1 MSNRI
6 VWTEGKVKKLLIVY
20 GMRGL
25 RRVLTNHPFLKGRE
39 VLVIKEDNTVL
50 PIEDY
55 LKELVVKAK

>member
-1 MSNRI
+1 
-6 VWTEGKVKKLLIVY
+6 
-20 GMRGL
+20 MRGL
-25 RRVLTNHPFLKGRE
+25 RRVLLNHPFLKNRE

>member
-1 MSNRI
+1 MSSRI
-6 VWTEGKVKKLLIVY
+6 IWTEDKVKKLLIVY

-25 RRVLTNHPFLKGRE
+25 RRVLTNHPFLKNRE
-39 VLVIKEDNTVL
+39 VLVIKNDNTVL